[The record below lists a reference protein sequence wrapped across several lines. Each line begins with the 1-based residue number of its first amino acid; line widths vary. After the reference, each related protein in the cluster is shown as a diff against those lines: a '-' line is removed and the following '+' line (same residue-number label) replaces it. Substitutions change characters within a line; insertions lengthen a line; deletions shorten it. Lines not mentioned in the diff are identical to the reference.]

1 MIITKNIWTKKRQ
14 KKPNCFGSS
23 LWMSKQSM
31 PPMSLELGHY
41 KWCHTGYHYTHI
53 PKQLSWLY
61 GTIRHQEQGNP
72 SDVKLGSIEKRKKI
86 QSIKMTNFQIWS
98 SVQQIN
104 PIYDSCIPCLNYHC
118 IIVTEINIIV
128 CMYNTTWL
136 LCTYI
141 SAFLSFSK

>member
-1 MIITKNIWTKKRQ
+1 MFR
-14 KKPNCFGSS
+14 CFGNS

-86 QSIKMTNFQIWS
+86 QSIKMTNLQIWS

-104 PIYDSCIPCLNYHC
+104 PIYDSSIPCYKLSVYKL
-118 IIVTEINIIV
+118 IVYVIVTEINIILF
-128 CMYNTTWL
+128 YSIL
-136 LCTYI
+136 I
-141 SAFLSFSK
+141 SERIV

>member
-1 MIITKNIWTKKRQ
+1 MIILKIYIDNNKNKNKNFYKFR
-14 KKPNCFGSS
+14 CFGNS

-104 PIYDSCIPCLNYHC
+104 PIYDSSIPCLNYHC
-118 IIVTEINIIV
+118 IIVTEINIILY
-128 CMYNTTWL
+128 YNL
-136 LCTYI
+136 RLG
-141 SAFLSFSK
+141 